1 MDDTDLLT
9 ADTNTQSSIKEQL
22 NTLIDNYDSKVEAM
36 RNLYKDI
43 SSSSSWKDTSI
54 KDTFLNKLD
63 NYIRLFESL
72 STTMSNQV
80 NKLSISTSE
89 VDTIE
94 SIFS

>member
-22 NTLIDNYDSKVEAM
+22 NTLIDNYESKVEAM
-36 RNLYKDI
+36 RILYKDI
-43 SSSSSWKDTSI
+43 STSSSWKDTNI
-54 KDTFLNKLD
+54 KDSFLNQLD
-63 NYIRLFESL
+63 NYIKLFESL